1 MMTRLSLYLTLVSL
15 LGGLC
20 SCTQKKQ
27 TQKVEI
33 PLSDSLRVVSYM
45 PTELDSLFKPLYRD
59 SFILQELH
67 DEFRNPV
74 ERMFPMEQRMAHKTW
89 ILEFTWHA
97 RRDTL
102 LTVWYLREGDSL
114 RMLDHFWYSE
124 FAVF

>member
-59 SFILQELH
+59 SFIL
-67 DEFRNPV
+67 
-74 ERMFPMEQRMAHKTW
+74 
-89 ILEFTWHA
+89 
-97 RRDTL
+97 
-102 LTVWYLREGDSL
+102 
-114 RMLDHFWYSE
+114 
-124 FAVF
+124 